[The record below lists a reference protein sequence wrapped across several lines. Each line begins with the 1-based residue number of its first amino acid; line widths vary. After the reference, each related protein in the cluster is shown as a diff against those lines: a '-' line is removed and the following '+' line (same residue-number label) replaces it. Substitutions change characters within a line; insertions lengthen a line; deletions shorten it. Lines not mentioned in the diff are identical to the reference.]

1 MSRQSR
7 LQRRAA
13 HAALAGAAA
22 LIALCAAGCSGGQIG
37 GDPPQNSG
45 QSFVGSS
52 YISTFYRA
60 GQRPAAP
67 LVTGVTL
74 TGQKLSLAA
83 YRGNVLVINFWGS
96 WCAPCRAE
104 APALGTLA
112 RRLDGSGVRFV
123 GIDIRDEPQS
133 ALAFMQTFGVQYPSL
148 NDPGDEIA
156 LQFRSTVPPAAIPTT
171 IVIDRSGK
179 VAARIVGG
187 ATYAQLK
194 SVISEVTGQP
204 S

>member
-1 MSRQSR
+1 
-7 LQRRAA
+7 
-13 HAALAGAAA
+13 

-83 YRGNVLVINFWGS
+83 YRGNVLVLNFWGS

>member
-7 LQRRAA
+7 PQRQPARAVLA
-13 HAALAGAAA
+13 AAAALAAFG
-22 LIALCAAGCSGGQIG
+22 AAGCSGGQIAA
-37 GDPPQNSG
+37 DSPQSAG

-52 YISTFYRA
+52 YVSTVYQA
-60 GQRPAAP
+60 GHRPVAP
-67 LVTGVTL
+67 AVNGVTL
-74 TGQKLSLAA
+74 TGHKVSLAS
-83 YRGNVLVINFWGS
+83 YRGDVLVLNFWGS

-112 RRLDGSGVRFV
+112 RSLGPSGVRFL

-133 ALAFMQTFGVQYPSL
+133 ALAFMQTFRVGYPSL
-148 NDPGDEIA
+148 NDPDDEIA

-171 IVIDRSGK
+171 IVIDRTGK
-179 VAARIVGG
+179 IAARIVGG

-194 SVISEVTGQP
+194 SVVTEVAGQHA
-204 S
+204 

>member
-1 MSRQSR
+1 VSRQSR

-22 LIALCAAGCSGGQIG
+22 LITLCAAGCSGGQIG

-52 YISTFYRA
+52 YISTFYRT

-83 YRGNVLVINFWGS
+83 YRGNVLVLNFWGS

-112 RRLDGSGVRFV
+112 RRLGASGVRFV

-133 ALAFMQTFGVQYPSL
+133 ALAFMQNFGVNYPSL

>member
-1 MSRQSR
+1 VFRRSRP
-7 LQRRAA
+7 QRYAA

-22 LIALCAAGCSGGQIG
+22 LMALGAAGCSGGQIG
-37 GDPPQNSG
+37 GDPPQSSG

-52 YISTFYRA
+52 YVSTFYRT

-67 LVTGVTL
+67 PVTGVTL
-74 TGQKLSLAA
+74 TGQKLSLAG
-83 YRGNVLVINFWGS
+83 YRGEILVLNFWGS

-112 RRLDGSGVRFV
+112 RRLATSGVRFV
-123 GIDIRDEPQS
+123 GIDIRDEPQA

-148 NDPGDEIA
+148 NDPSDEIA
-156 LQFRSTVPPAAIPTT
+156 LRFRSTVPPAAIPTT
-171 IVIDRSGK
+171 IVIDRTGN

-187 ATYAQLK
+187 ATFAQFQ